1 MSDLNDTMPCD
12 SFSRVLAS
20 TTSALP
26 LAAAQD
32 AADGD
37 KYAVQ
42 LMRGRFLRTDV
53 GNCRNGDTPAVL
65 DWRHLGAKMAMDV

>member
-1 MSDLNDTMPCD
+1 MSDLDDTMPCD

-32 AADGD
+32 AADGY
-37 KYAVQ
+37 KVCGA
-42 LMRGRFLRTDV
+42 TDAWEIPE
-53 GNCRNGDTPAVL
+53 D
-65 DWRHLGAKMAMDV
+65 